1 MIKQL
6 AVMIHEYILN
16 QRKIERLS
24 KDIYISVDL
33 EETIDLMCKQQ
44 KLIGYNEC
52 ILECISTTKDID
64 IKSNRNLERIYN
76 TLINNIQT
84 EIDR

>member
-6 AVMIHEYILN
+6 AAMIHEYILN

-52 ILECISTTKDID
+52 ILKLLSSNEEID
-64 IKSNRNLERIYN
+64 IKSNRNIERIYN

-84 EIDR
+84 EIDK

>member
-6 AVMIHEYILN
+6 AVMIHECILN

-33 EETIDLMCKQQ
+33 DETIELMCKQH

-52 ILECISTTKDID
+52 ILKILSSNEEID
-64 IKSNRNLERIYN
+64 IKSNHNIERIYN

>member
-6 AVMIHEYILN
+6 AVMIYEFILN

-52 ILECISTTKDID
+52 ILKLLSSNEEIN
-64 IKSNRNLERIYN
+64 IKVNRNIERIYN

-84 EIDR
+84 EIDK

>member
-1 MIKQL
+1 MVKQL
-6 AVMIHEYILN
+6 AAMIHEYILN

-52 ILECISTTKDID
+52 ILKFISSNEEID

-76 TLINNIQT
+76 TLINNIQV
-84 EIDR
+84 EINK

>member
-6 AVMIHEYILN
+6 AAMIHEYILN
-16 QRKIERLS
+16 LRKIEKLS

-52 ILECISTTKDID
+52 ILKFISSNEEID

-84 EIDR
+84 EIDK

>member
-6 AVMIHEYILN
+6 AVVIHEYILN
-16 QRKIERLS
+16 LRKIEKLS
-24 KDIYISVDL
+24 KDIYKSVDL

-52 ILECISTTKDID
+52 ILKFISSNEEID
-64 IKSNRNLERIYN
+64 IKSNHNLERIYN

-84 EIDR
+84 EIDK

>member
-1 MIKQL
+1 MVKHL
-6 AVMIHEYILN
+6 AAAIHEYILN
-16 QRKIERLS
+16 LRKIERLS

-52 ILECISTTKDID
+52 ILKFISSNEEID

-84 EIDR
+84 EIDK

>member
-6 AVMIHEYILN
+6 AAMIHEYILN

-24 KDIYISVDL
+24 KDIFISVDL

-52 ILECISTTKDID
+52 ILKFISSNEEID

-84 EIDR
+84 EIDK